1 MRTFI
6 AIELSEEIR
15 SALGQVQ
22 SHLKY
27 AGADVKWVNPQNIH
41 LTLKFL
47 GEVDEKKL
55 EKVKTALDGVA
66 ASSRAFE
73 LSLKEIGAFPAV
85 DHPRVV
91 WVGLDKGSDESK
103 ALAQN
108 IDESL
113 SKIGFQKETRP
124 FAAHVTIGR
133 VRSPHNKLALKE
145 KIISYNTNDER
156 RTTSDERVSSI
167 TLFKSALTPQGPVY
181 TVLHES
187 KLCTV

>member
-124 FAAHVTIGR
+124 FEGKN
-133 VRSPHNKLALKE
+133 NKLQYERRA
-145 KIISYNTNDER
+145 TNDER
-156 RTTSDERVSSI
+156 RTRILYHV
-167 TLFKSALTPQGPVY
+167 V
-181 TVLHES
+181 
-187 KLCTV
+187 